1 MVLPEGRAEAVSTSA
16 ARVTERHPR
25 PRLRYG
31 TVIFDVDA
39 TLSQIEGIE
48 ELGRE
53 KRAEV
58 EALTDAAMGG
68 LLPLEQ
74 VYGKRLALARPTRAR
89 VEEVGHLYVERIVP
103 DAMDVVRTLHEHG
116 VEVRIVSS
124 GVLPA
129 VLILARALGIAEDR
143 VAAVP
148 LVFSQNGEYADFDH
162 SSLLTMASG
171 KRGVVERW
179 GSALRKPVMLV
190 GDGATDLAAK
200 PVVDLFVAFA
210 GVAARESVMAGAD
223 VVIRQN
229 SLAPV
234 LSLALDDT
242 PEHEPGRTVYQRGAA
257 MLDLDNRH

>member
-1 MVLPEGRAEAVSTSA
+1 
-16 ARVTERHPR
+16 
-25 PRLRYG
+25 LRYG

-68 LLPLEQ
+68 LVPLEQ
-74 VYGKRLALARPTRAR
+74 VYGQRLALARPSRAR
-89 VEEVGHLYVERIVP
+89 VEEVGHMYVERIVP
-103 DAMDVVRTLHEHG
+103 DALAVVRTLHEHG
-116 VEVRIVSS
+116 VDVRIVSS

-129 VLILARALGIAEDR
+129 VLILAKTLGIAEER

-148 LVFSQNGEYADFDH
+148 LVFSDNGEYADFDH
-162 SSLLTMASG
+162 ASLLTMASG

-179 GSALRKPVMLV
+179 GSALPRPVMLV

-210 GVAARESVMAGAD
+210 GVAAREPVMAGAD

-234 LSLALDDT
+234 LSLALDVS
-242 PEHEPGRTVYQRGAA
+242 PEHEPGRSVFERGAE
-257 MLDLDNRH
+257 MLEMDTAR

>member
-1 MVLPEGRAEAVSTSA
+1 M
-16 ARVTERHPR
+16 
-25 PRLRYG
+25 RYG

-53 KRAEV
+53 HRAEV
-58 EALTDAAMGG
+58 EALTDAAMSGQ
-68 LLPLEQ
+68 LPLEQ
-74 VYGKRLALARPTRAR
+74 VYGRRLALARPSRKR

-103 DAMDVVRTLHEHG
+103 DAMGVVRTLLDHG
-116 VEVRIVSS
+116 IDVRIVSS

-129 VLILARALGIAEDR
+129 VLILSSALGIAEAN

-148 LVFSQNGEYADFDH
+148 LVFDANGHYADFDH

-179 GSALRKPVMLV
+179 SDELRKPVMLV
-190 GDGATDLAAK
+190 GDGATDLATK
-200 PVVDLFVAFA
+200 PVVDMFVAFA
-210 GVAARESVMAGAD
+210 GVAARAAVMAGAD

-234 LSLALDDT
+234 LSLALDVT
-242 PEHEPGRTVYQRGAA
+242 PENEPGRSIYRRGAA
-257 MLDLDNRH
+257 MLDLDSAH